1 MKTLLFKVEG
11 QRITRIDNIIP
22 VAKCRNLY
30 KAHFDFLT
38 PEWEGTKTAIFSQRN
53 YSKAQILDEKN
64 ECMIPWEFFDTEINI
79 RGSVTVF
86 CGDLVTAN
94 STYVDIEKAGYQ
106 NSDATVPP
114 TPDVHQQM
122 IDILNAAKKIAQGV
136 RDDADAGKFHGE
148 NGESAY
154 QIAVRL
160 GFHGTE
166 QEWIESLKYNHSE
179 EFTKLAEEVRNTAS
193 NIAAERQQITQS
205 SEDITRLKE
214 DISTFSNDTSIKYS
228 PVNACDESKITP
240 NKFMGLDG
248 TVSENESYRYT
259 DYIPVKSGDIVR
271 FYRNYG
277 NEIGGYKLEATN
289 VRFLTVFNAEKKA
302 VKAKGKSEINQYV
315 VDDGIN
321 FIVASFFYNQYC
333 NGYEVTINQEAVK
346 YEKYHEPYYRAKEE
360 YLSDAVDNTLSK
372 PNVPADAQTVGK
384 ELKKIN
390 IDDVIDNDLIYSSN
404 LLKEVKSGYHFNG
417 VANEDPSYCYSNKIN
432 VTEGETLTVQYGRGA
447 SRTLATI
454 RWVDEYASDGVAHG
468 KVVNATSYKV
478 PSNVKE
484 VIVSSAESYMSVEP
498 AIIKGLDVL
507 QYEPYF
513 EPYPKRIVRYSK
525 LQKPIHVYLPKT
537 IYVAIGRTIELYND
551 LVCLEASKYHFH
563 WGGNIGV
570 GYKRKVSIQ
579 GKTTGKYLLTLEITD
594 DELNVI
600 YKGSSQ
606 VFVVENKITITKNI
620 IPIGDSLTN
629 LKVWLGEVEKLS
641 DSKIKYI
648 GTRGRTDSQIRH
660 EGRSGW
666 DASIYNTDFNY
677 AFDNNYQGVE
687 TVKSSDNPFW
697 DGTKFSLKH
706 YVDTQGA
713 KVGIPDAVQIFL
725 GTNGLS
731 LDNTENANNI
741 KTLVDLIRSEYT
753 DMPIFVCNTI
763 YRSNQDGYRST
774 GSDGYNTSMSGYQ
787 FEEDCK
793 IMDLQNRLDNLLKGY
808 SEVYIV
814 PLSVCMDRDN
824 NFGQASVPVNPRLT
838 NVTRNIAVESVHPQ
852 ESGYLQMADVMY
864 STYCGVLK

>member
-1 MKTLLFKVEG
+1 MIKANFKTYNSYVTDSLYQWDKDQILEVSGINIAVAPEIHFDNIEMDRAIVRQGTLKNGVVSVKIPNSMLQSIHDIRAYIGVWEGSMFKTLETV
-11 QRITRIDNIIP
+11 IIP
-22 VAKCRNLY
+22 V
-30 KAHFDFLT
+30 
-38 PEWEGTKTAIFSQRN
+38 I
-53 YSKAQILDEKN
+53 
-64 ECMIPWEFFDTEINI
+64 
-79 RGSVTVF
+79 
-86 CGDLVTAN
+86 
-94 STYVDIEKAGYQ
+94 
-106 NSDATVPP
+106 
-114 TPDVHQQM
+114 
-122 IDILNAAKKIAQGV
+122 V
-136 RDDADAGKFHGE
+136 RDKPEGYTLTLEDEEFYSFNKLENEIANMVSLNTYNAQVSETEAEILAKEMALKNQIANIIAHNGDTSSNTELIDLRTDANGKVHKSA
-148 NGESAY
+148 GES
-154 QIAVRL
+154 VRGQVTQL
-160 GFHGTE
+160 NE
-166 QEWIESLKYNHSE
+166 DLNV
-179 EFTKLAEEVRNTAS
+179 FT
-193 NIAAERQQITQS
+193 
-205 SEDITRLKE
+205 
-214 DISTFSNDTSIKYS
+214 NDTSIKHS
-228 PVNACDESKITP
+228 PVNICDESKITP

-248 TVSENESYRYT
+248 VVSDHDSYRYT

-277 NEIGGYKLEATN
+277 NDIGGYKLEPTN
-289 VRFLTVFNAEKKA
+289 VRFLTTFNAEKQA
-302 VKAKGKSEINQYV
+302 DKAKGKSEINQYV
-315 VDDGIN
+315 VDEGIN

-333 NGYEVTINQEAVK
+333 NGYEITINQETVK
-346 YEKYHEPYYRAKEE
+346 YEKYHETYYRAKEE

-372 PNVPADAQTVGK
+372 PNVPADAKTVGE

-417 VANEDPSYCYSNKIN
+417 VENENPSYCYSNKIN
-432 VTEGETLTVQYGRGA
+432 VTEGETLTVQYGGGA

-454 RWVDEYASDGVAHG
+454 RWVDEYTPDGIAYG

-484 VIVSSAESYMSVEP
+484 VIISSAKSYMSVEP
-498 AIIKGLDVL
+498 AIIKGPDVL

-537 IYVAIGRTIELYND
+537 IYVATGRTIELYDD

-570 GYKRKVSIQ
+570 GYKRKVSIH
-579 GKTTGKYLLTLEITD
+579 GKTAGKYLLTLEITD

-600 YKGSSQ
+600 YKGLSQ
-606 VFVVENKITITKNI
+606 VFVVENKIAITKNI

-629 LKVWLGEVEKLS
+629 LKAWLGEVEKLS

-648 GTRGRTDSQIRH
+648 GTRGRIDNQIRH

-706 YVDTQGA
+706 YINTQGS
-713 KVGIPDAVQIFL
+713 KIGIPDAVQIFL

-731 LDNTENANNI
+731 LDNTGNANNI

-753 DMPIFVCNTI
+753 DMPVFVCNTI
-763 YRSNQDGYRST
+763 YRSNQDGYRSI

-793 IMDLQNRLDNLLKGY
+793 IMDLQNRLDDLLKGY
-808 SEVYIV
+808 SNVYII

-824 NFGQASVPVNPRLT
+824 NFGQVSVPVNPRLT
-838 NVTRNIAVESVHPQ
+838 NVTRNIAIESVHPQ
-852 ESGYLQMADVMY
+852 ESGYMQMADLMY